1 MDLLEGDTDGAGTV
15 SRRLAALLA
24 AVATLLLLFV
34 APALAAAGDIHITG
48 DRFVVNEDV
57 HEATF
62 TGQVYV
68 QHPNLDLWADKVVIH
83 YGEGGTT
90 DVKTFEATGHVRI
103 KSTEQDAV
111 GDKAVYDPKTHILH
125 LTGNVTVNSE
135 ASVLSGPELEVNL
148 DTNVSTFTGSKGGRV
163 TGVFNSQ

>member
-1 MDLLEGDTDGAGTV
+1 M
-15 SRRLAALLA
+15 SRRLAAFIGALMLA
-24 AVATLLLLFV
+24 L
-34 APALAAAGDIHITG
+34 ALAAPAWAAGEIHITG
-48 DRFVVNEDV
+48 DRFVVNEDA

-62 TGQVYV
+62 TGKVYV

-111 GDKAVYDPKTHILH
+111 GDTAVYDPNTHILH
-125 LTGNVTVNSE
+125 LTGNVVVNSE

-163 TGVFNSQ
+163 TGVFDSQ

>member
-1 MDLLEGDTDGAGTV
+1 MDLLEGDAHDAHTL

-24 AVATLLLLFV
+24 ALATLLLLV
-34 APALAAAGDIHITG
+34 APAVAAAGDIHITG
-48 DRFVVNEDV
+48 DKFVVNEDAN
-57 HEATF
+57 EATF
-62 TGQVYV
+62 TGEVYV

-103 KSTEQDAV
+103 KSTEQDAI

-125 LTGNVTVNSE
+125 LTGKVMVNTE